1 MVYKVVML
9 LLNELTLQGVVVRQE
24 NHRRPAANM
33 LERSVMLLRNSVDQ
47 VDSQSS
53 LRVHKCCKS
62 GTGLS
67 LETLKQCLSS
77 GSRIPE
83 ILKNTAH

>member
-1 MVYKVVML
+1 MVYKVVM

-24 NHRRPAANM
+24 KDRRPAANM
-33 LERSVMLLRNSVDQ
+33 LECCVMLLRSSVDQ

-62 GTGLS
+62 GIGLS
-67 LETLKQCLSS
+67 LETVKQYACPRV
-77 GSRIPE
+77 GS
-83 ILKNTAH
+83 